1 MTKSDLN
8 LKGLS
13 FLIADAN
20 LHLQAIVKGML
31 QGFGAK
37 RVELA
42 TDGDIVLGRTRSELV
57 DLLIC
62 DCHLPGMDGFDLVRA
77 IRHEENNPNRF
88 TPIIVLTSHTQAHN
102 VERARDCGA
111 NLVLAKPVSPKVFY
125 DRLLR
130 VAEDPR
136 PFVIGQDYVGPDRRF
151 RIEDRKDRAERR
163 AQASVSDVSRET
175 AILTA

>member
-1 MTKSDLN
+1 MKKPDLN

-20 LHLQAIVKGML
+20 PHFQSLIKGML

-37 RVELA
+37 RIELA
-42 TDGDIVLGRTRSELV
+42 TDGNIVLGRTRSELV

-62 DCHLPGMDGFDLVRA
+62 DCYLPEMDGFDLVRA
-77 IRHEENNPNRF
+77 IRREENNPNRF
-88 TPIIVLTSHTQAHN
+88 TSIIVLTSHTQTHN

-111 NLVLAKPVSPKVFY
+111 NLVLAKPVSPKLLY
-125 DRLLR
+125 ERLLW

-136 PFVIGQDYVGPDRRF
+136 PFVIGSDYVGPDRRF
-151 RIEDRKDRAERR
+151 RIDLRDDQADRRGKADGAAE
-163 AQASVSDVSRET
+163 AAAAMTV
-175 AILTA
+175 

>member
-1 MTKSDLN
+1 MIKTDLN

-13 FLIADAN
+13 LLIADAN
-20 LHLQAIVKGML
+20 LHFQGLVKGML

-37 RVELA
+37 RVEMA
-42 TDGDIVLGRTRSELV
+42 TNGNIVLGRTRSELV

-62 DCHLPGMDGFDLVRA
+62 DCYLPGMDGFDLVRT

-88 TPIIVLTSHTQAHN
+88 TPIIVLTSHTQTHN

-111 NLVLAKPVSPKVFY
+111 NLVLAKPVSPKLLY
-125 DRLLR
+125 ERLLW

-136 PFVIGQDYVGPDRRF
+136 PFVIGADYVGPDRRF
-151 RIEDRKDRAERR
+151 RIDFRSDRADRR
-163 AQASVSDVSRET
+163 SKPDQDQNAET
-175 AILTA
+175 AAAVAI